1 MPKKIIMLQ
10 QSLFPTF
17 EECFTLYLR
26 KCEVRNMSEKTLE
39 LYKIH
44 LSDFKR
50 LCGQDLEYIN
60 EITSNTVDRYILN
73 KRATNKA
80 NPITI
85 NSYLRS
91 IRVFLYWC
99 MKEKYIQQFTIP
111 IPKAE
116 KKIKETY
123 TEAELNLL
131 LKKPDIR
138 KVTFNQY
145 KLWVLSNYLLATGNR
160 ISSALNIKMKNLDFD
175 NQIIH
180 VEKAKNRKQQLIPM
194 SKSLQKILQE
204 YLLYRKGSPDD
215 YLFCNS
221 YGLQA
226 NQRTIQQ
233 SIADYNRS
241 RGVTKTSA
249 HLYRHTFAKCWI
261 LAGGDIFRL
270 QKILNHSD
278 LTVVK
283 EYVNMFSYD
292 MAVDFDKFNPLD
304 NLNQNKERKT
314 ISMK

>member
-10 QSLFPTF
+10 QSLSPTF

-44 LSDFKR
+44 LSDFKQ

-116 KKIKETY
+116 KKMKPIQKQ
-123 TEAELNLL
+123 NL
-131 LKKPDIR
+131 IYCYR
-138 KVTFNQY
+138 
-145 KLWVLSNYLLATGNR
+145 
-160 ISSALNIKMKNLDFD
+160 
-175 NQIIH
+175 NQI
-180 VEKAKNRKQQLIPM
+180 
-194 SKSLQKILQE
+194 
-204 YLLYRKGSPDD
+204 
-215 YLFCNS
+215 
-221 YGLQA
+221 
-226 NQRTIQQ
+226 
-233 SIADYNRS
+233 
-241 RGVTKTSA
+241 
-249 HLYRHTFAKCWI
+249 
-261 LAGGDIFRL
+261 
-270 QKILNHSD
+270 
-278 LTVVK
+278 
-283 EYVNMFSYD
+283 
-292 MAVDFDKFNPLD
+292 
-304 NLNQNKERKT
+304 
-314 ISMK
+314 